1 MNCKYCQRD
10 ISEVSSF
17 CPFCGAPQQIPS
29 GSASSPN
36 KRLMRSQTDR
46 KIAGVCGGIAEYLN
60 MDSTIVRL
68 IWVLLVILPVPLIP
82 AFIVYFVAWIVM
94 PNGPLYKPTESNRP
108 PIVIPNSGPTT

>member
-17 CPFCGAPQQIPS
+17 CPFCGAPQRIPS
-29 GSASSPN
+29 GSASIPN

-46 KIAGVCGGIAEYLN
+46 KIAGVCGGMAEYFN

-68 IWVLLVILPVPLIP
+68 IWALLVILPVPLVP
-82 AFIVYFVAWIVM
+82 AFIGYFVAWIVM
-94 PNGPLYKPTESNRP
+94 PKGPLYAPAAPDRP
-108 PIVIPNSGPTT
+108 PIVIPNSGSTA